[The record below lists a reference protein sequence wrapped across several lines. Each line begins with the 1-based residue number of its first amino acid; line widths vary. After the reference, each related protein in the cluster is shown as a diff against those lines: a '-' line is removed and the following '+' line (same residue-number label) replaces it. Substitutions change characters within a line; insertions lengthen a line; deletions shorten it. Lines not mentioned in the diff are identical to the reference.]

1 MRESGFQ
8 TASGGH
14 LAYIPGGGLA
24 ESAIADLCSSVI
36 NHFTA
41 DSSTSPYACEIN
53 KQTIRW
59 LCELV
64 GYESDSYGDICS
76 GGSQATITA
85 LSVAR
90 KAKNIDYHRQIKA
103 CIYISEHT
111 HHCMAK
117 SINLLFNGGIKL
129 RK

>member
-53 KQTIRW
+53 KQTISW
-59 LCELV
+59 LCELF
-64 GYESDSYGDICS
+64 GYKSDSYGDICS

-117 SINLLFNGGIKL
+117 SINLLFNGGIV
-129 RK
+129 